1 MRKIGR
7 SGTLHG
13 MLPGMAQDEQEEGH
27 ESRDIEP
34 VYRPSDDGTI
44 VVYAGDLLLALGAE
58 DHLVPGNLELRLGP
72 RPGFSAQVAGRGA
85 WLLAPA
91 SESQHLTVTLPPGAA
106 FDPPTTLVS
115 SARPEGSASGPHVS
129 IPINRMSVGELRL
142 AERLLLHVSGPLSPW
157 PPPSREA
164 DSGEQAQPQL
174 PWSLSGWDLRL
185 AEAGGPR
192 AVNDF
197 SYVVE
202 AVPHDLPVDLDATE
216 RLSSQVFLL
225 LSLIA
230 GQEIGVAPVVGIDAA
245 GRVVWADWGAP
256 RSRPEQSAW
265 RWCPRHLVN
274 HALPALAI
282 GLTSLADDPALQQVV
297 DRAGRHLLAANGP
310 EVLDIRIPV
319 ACTGLEL
326 LGWAVLQRHQR
337 LTRTGLGRLPAKGRV
352 RLLLQWAGIPIELP
366 SQFRSLEARR
376 GRLGQ
381 ADAAGPELI
390 FHVRNSLVHPPKRI
404 EEPEWPHRDELLEAW
419 QLATWYLELAVLRLL
434 GYRGEYVSRLRLD
447 GWAGDTEV
455 VPWSTSRN
463 HG

>member
-1 MRKIGR
+1 
-7 SGTLHG
+7 L
-13 MLPGMAQDEQEEGH
+13 
-27 ESRDIEP
+27 
-34 VYRPSDDGTI
+34 
-44 VVYAGDLLLALGAE
+44 
-58 DHLVPGNLELRLGP
+58 
-72 RPGFSAQVAGRGA
+72 
-85 WLLAPA
+85 
-91 SESQHLTVTLPPGAA
+91 
-106 FDPPTTLVS
+106 DPPATLVS
-115 SARPEGSASGPHVS
+115 SARSGGSASGPHVS

-142 AERLLLHVSGPLSPW
+142 AERLVLHLSGPLSRW
-157 PPPSREA
+157 PLPSRET
-164 DSGEQAQPQL
+164 DSGKEAQPQL

-185 AEAGGPR
+185 AEAGGPT
-192 AVNDF
+192 AVEDF

-202 AVPHDLPVDLDATE
+202 AIPYDLPLSLDTTE
-216 RLSSQVFLL
+216 RLSNQVFLL

-230 GQEIGVAPVVGIDAA
+230 GQEIGVAPVVGLDAA

-256 RSRPEQSAW
+256 RFRPEQSAW
-265 RWCPRHLVN
+265 RWCPRHLTN
-274 HALPALAI
+274 HTLPALAI
-282 GLTSLADDPALQQVV
+282 GLTSLANDPALQQVV

-310 EVLDIRIPV
+310 EVLDVRIPV

-326 LGWAVLQRHQR
+326 LAWAVLQRHQR
-337 LTRTGLGRLPAKGRV
+337 LTRTGLDSLPAKGRV
-352 RLLLQWAGIPIELP
+352 RLLLQWAGIPAELP

-434 GYRGEYVSRLRLD
+434 GYRGEYVSRLRLE
-447 GWAGDTEV
+447 GWAVDIEV